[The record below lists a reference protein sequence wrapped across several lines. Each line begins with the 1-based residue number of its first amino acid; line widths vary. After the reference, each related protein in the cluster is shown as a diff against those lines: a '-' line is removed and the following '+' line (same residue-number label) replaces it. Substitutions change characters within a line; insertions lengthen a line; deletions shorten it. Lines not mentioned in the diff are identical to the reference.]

1 MRALNRKLLD
11 SPEFRGLVARR
22 WRMSLVLTGLLFVL
36 YYGYITLVAVNR
48 PLMSRP
54 LSAGSAT
61 TVGIPI
67 GAAVI
72 VGAWLLTAIYVV
84 WANRYFD
91 GEAARLRGLLVSPDV
106 AIRERSTGDSQPD

>member
-1 MRALNRKLLD
+1 MRAVNRNLLD
-11 SPEFRGLVARR
+11 SPEFHGLVARR
-22 WRMSLVLTGLLFVL
+22 WRMSLLLTALLFVL
-36 YYGYITLVAVNR
+36 YYGYIILIAVNR

-54 LSAGSAT
+54 LSPGSAT

-72 VGAWLLTAIYVV
+72 AGAWLLTAIYVV

-91 GEAARLRGLLVSPDV
+91 KEAARLRGLLLRPDV
-106 AIRERSTGDSQPD
+106 VIPGRSNSDSQPD